1 MAVEESLPA
10 GPDNRRSRPP
20 RREESSFR
28 VLVVDDDEI
37 ARGAIVRTLD
47 RMGCEVT
54 SASNAQE
61 AVSAFLAGK
70 FDLITLDYR
79 MPGLD
84 GMALHKVLSQEF
96 GGGKRLLAQQKVD
109 GFVPRLPPIAVVTAY
124 ADEPDVIRAQFG
136 ESVVGVVQKPF
147 IEDGLGRIVR
157 DLLAEGSGPLAS
169 GSVGPD

>member
-1 MAVEESLPA
+1 MPTGIRAASSEGRR
-10 GPDNRRSRPP
+10 GPD
-20 RREESSFR
+20 FR

-37 ARGAIVRTLD
+37 ARGAIARMLE
-47 RMGCEVT
+47 RMGCKVT
-54 SASNAQE
+54 SASNAHE
-61 AVSAFLAGK
+61 AVSMFLTGK

-96 GGGKRLLAQQKVD
+96 GAGKRTT
-109 GFVPRLPPIAVVTAY
+109 GFVLKKLPPIVVVTAY
-124 ADEPDVIRAQFG
+124 ADEPDVIRGQFG

-157 DLLAEGSGPLAS
+157 DLLSERSERIGPEVEGQ
-169 GSVGPD
+169 